1 MIYKATPY
9 HKNPCPG
16 DHAIYNF
23 SRPFLG
29 PHFYTYFV
37 WTIPQ
42 SKEENYLHV
51 KNTSILHYLSQN
63 YLSLEWGVMKFPYLT
78 DATHQFG

>member
-1 MIYKATPY
+1 MQFIILVDPSLVLISTQ
-9 HKNPCPG
+9 HLFCLN
-16 DHAIYNF
+16 
-23 SRPFLG
+23 L
-29 PHFYTYFV
+29 
-37 WTIPQ
+37 PQ

-51 KNTSILHYLSQN
+51 ENTSILHYLSQN